1 MVRCG
6 IAARNSEA
14 QWQRRAWQWRVR
26 RAHRGIAQRRAFPQ
40 ARIHIAG
47 CRHPDSPPGAAP
59 GRPADLGAA
68 LAANH
73 KIAIFKMYSNA
84 IANPQNKT
92 CRRPGCSTGS
102 RRNQVTTQKSRL
114 WYSKRV
120 RTPHK
125 TVSQQTLVWGSG
137 LPAPKALACENLKGD
152 FEISTPIFKL
162 T

>member
-1 MVRCG
+1 M
-6 IAARNSEA
+6 ARLWSGVELRHA
-14 QWQRRAWQWRVR
+14 IRKRSSSCCQRAWRRQARRAR
-26 RAHRGIAQRRAFPQ
+26 RGIAQRRAFPQ

-102 RRNQVTTQKSRL
+102 RRNQVTTQNSRL
-114 WYSKRV
+114 WNSKRV
-120 RTPHK
+120 QRLT
-125 TVSQQTLVWGSG
+125 TR
-137 LPAPKALACENLKGD
+137 ALSEHWCGD
-152 FEISTPIFKL
+152 LGCLLQRHWRATKII
-162 T
+162 